1 MENVRKGDF
10 ICLIYG
16 WTFTIILR
24 KGNTKTVEERKRR
37 KNKSNRKSILLV
49 VMTV

>member
-10 ICLIYG
+10 ICIIYG

-24 KGNTKTVEERKRR
+24 KGNTKTVEERKR
-37 KNKSNRKSILLV
+37 KNKSNRESILLV